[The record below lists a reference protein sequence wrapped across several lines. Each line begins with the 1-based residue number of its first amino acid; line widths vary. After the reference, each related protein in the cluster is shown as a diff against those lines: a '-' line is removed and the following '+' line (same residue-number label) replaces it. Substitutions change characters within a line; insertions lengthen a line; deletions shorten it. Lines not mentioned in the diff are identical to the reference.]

1 MGRTSGG
8 VNGSS
13 GVGSSSYDRAT
24 DALLA
29 AFSSKSKSGIS
40 KAAKKIEASIG
51 KMSDSVVRDRAAS
64 FEDAVFLSS
73 RKNTPK
79 GEYSSSAYNY
89 NKKMSQLYNKEAK
102 KRKLK

>member
-1 MGRTSGG
+1 MGRNSGG
-8 VNGSS
+8 VSGSG

-24 DALLA
+24 DALYA
-29 AFSSKSKSGIS
+29 AFSSKSKTGVS

-64 FEDAVFLSS
+64 FNDAVFFSS

-79 GEYSSSAYNY
+79 GEYSSAAYNY
-89 NKKMSQLYNKEAK
+89 NKKMSQLYRREAK
-102 KRKLK
+102 KRKL